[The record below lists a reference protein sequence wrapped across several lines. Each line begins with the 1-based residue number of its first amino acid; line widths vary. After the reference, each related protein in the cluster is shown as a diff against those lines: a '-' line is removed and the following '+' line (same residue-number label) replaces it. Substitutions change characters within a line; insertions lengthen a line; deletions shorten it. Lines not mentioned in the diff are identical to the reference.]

1 MSRRHLSTR
10 QVLLFMVV
18 MMVATACSATAPPA
32 AVTPIPDAIATA
44 TEELPATAA
53 PSPTILST
61 STPTPTAEPTR
72 TLTPTATPLP
82 THTPTPRPPVTLA
95 VPTQW
100 AAAAR
105 QAVDELTGNG
115 DPTFVWTVVTAEDPA
130 AAVTDGTAHVA
141 LQPGGAGLIVRDE
154 PLALAV
160 PFTTTWAWVNALEA
174 ETILAEGHRLA
185 QPLPWS
191 AMTSDLKALRVDG
204 LHPHDEGYPHRAQWS
219 LAAIPGADAAA
230 AELAPHLTAAL
241 TPPAAIHLAA
251 VGDIM
256 LDRALGQAITQ
267 GSVDYPFAE
276 VADVLQAADYT
287 TGNFE
292 SSLGD
297 VGEPA
302 EKHYRF
308 QSPPVA
314 AESVARAGIDL
325 VSLANNHALDFGPEA
340 LLQGI
345 DLFQAQ
351 GVAVVGAGADD
362 AAAYAPHIATIGDF
376 TVAHFGYVH
385 VPIEALSNF
394 DTASWTAAAGTPG
407 LAWADPER
415 VRSDVAAVRDEVDLV
430 VVQLHSGFEY
440 IEEPSQPQV
449 AAAYAAVEAGADLVI
464 GHHAHI
470 LQGVQR
476 YQDGVIVY
484 GLGNFAFNIEGP
496 PETAVLNVWL
506 DVNGV
511 RQVEI
516 LPAFVQEWGQP
527 RMAEAWETAPI
538 LERVNFLTTILN
550 ASPPS
555 PDPLP

>member
-1 MSRRHLSTR
+1 MRHHRFIPHTILALI
-10 QVLLFMVV
+10 VLLATAACSTSPVPAATPATSATVV
-18 MMVATACSATAPPA
+18 VADVATA
-32 AVTPIPDAIATA
+32 
-44 TEELPATAA
+44 LPATAVPA
-53 PSPTILST
+53 PTTEPAATAT
-61 STPTPTAEPTR
+61 ATAEPTA
-72 TLTPTATPLP
+72 TATSLPSPTPTPLP
-82 THTPTPRPPVTLA
+82 AVTLA
-95 VPTQW
+95 VPSVW
-100 AAAAR
+100 EAAA
-105 QAVDELTGNG
+105 QEAVDALASGENRAYA
-115 DPTFVWTVVTAEDPA
+115 WTVTTTDDPVA
-130 AAVTDGTAHVA
+130 ALAAGTAQIA
-141 LQPGGAGLIVRDE
+141 LQPGNAGEMVRDE

-160 PFTTTWAWVNALEA
+160 PFTTNWAWVNGLEA
-174 ETILAEGHRLA
+174 ETILTEGHRLA
-185 QPLPWS
+185 QPIPWS
-191 AMTSDLKALRVDG
+191 AMTPDLKALRVDG
-204 LHPHDEGYPHRAQWS
+204 LHPYDAGYPHRDTWS
-219 LAAIPGADAAA
+219 LVAEPGADAAV
-230 AELAPHLTAAL
+230 AELAPFLADAMA
-241 TPPAAIHLAA
+241 PPPAIHLAA

-276 VADVLQAADYT
+276 VASVLQTADYT
-287 TGNFE
+287 IGNFE

-302 EKHYRF
+302 EKRYRF
-308 QSPPVA
+308 QSPPIA

-345 DLFQAQ
+345 SLFQDQ
-351 GVAVVGAGADD
+351 GVAVVGAGVDD
-362 AAAYAPHIATIGDF
+362 PAAHAPYITAIGEF
-376 TVAHFGYVH
+376 TVAFLGYVH
-385 VPIEALSNF
+385 VPIESLTNF
-394 DTASWTAAAGTPG
+394 DTASWTATVDTPG

-415 VRSDVAAVRDEVDLV
+415 IRADVAGIRDDVDLV
-430 VVQLHSGFEY
+430 VVQLHSGYEY

-449 AAAYAAVEAGADLVI
+449 AASYAAIEAGADLVI

-476 YQDGVIVY
+476 YLDGVIVY

-506 DVNGV
+506 DGNGV

-550 ASPPS
+550 AQPPS
-555 PDPLP
+555 PDPRP